1 MVMSA
6 SLNSGTEEFR
16 VLRDQLEDFL
26 KTIEEMDD
34 IILPESVPETLS
46 SHMDV
51 LIIRL
56 RDGAERMLSV
66 LNVTSHGD

>member
-1 MVMSA
+1 MSTC
-6 SLNSGTEEFR
+6 LNFGTEEFQL
-16 VLRDQLEDFL
+16 LRDQLKDFL

-34 IILPESVPETLS
+34 IIILPASVPETLL

-56 RDGAERMLSV
+56 RDGAEGMLSV

>member
-1 MVMSA
+1 MAMST
-6 SLNSGTEEFR
+6 SLNFRTEEFR
-16 VLRDQLEDFL
+16 VLRDQLKDFFL
-26 KTIEEMDD
+26 TIEEMDD
-34 IILPESVPETLS
+34 IILPASVPETLS

>member
-1 MVMSA
+1 MST
-6 SLNSGTEEFR
+6 SFDLRTEEFR

-34 IILPESVPETLS
+34 IILPASVPETLS

-56 RDGAERMLSV
+56 RDGAEKMLSF